1 MIHKINKNIKLHLS
15 NKSFRTTFLP
25 FYPIL
30 RLLHIAHLHTV
41 R

>member
-1 MIHKINKNIKLHLS
+1 MIHKINKNIKPHLR

-30 RLLHIAHLHTV
+30 RFLHIAHQHTA